1 MSDVVVSVVESTT
14 SVTVSE
20 QSVAVAI
27 TESPTVVS
35 TATVGLQG
43 IPGAKGDTGAT
54 GATGATG
61 PTGPSGVISVTAPIT
76 NTGTSSSAILG
87 LDQTALSI
95 TRSQVSN
102 FSSGTVTSAVTA
114 GTASYSTTAGTATYS
129 TTSGTAISISGSI
142 TKSQVSDF
150 TSGTVT
156 TISGSITKSQVSD
169 FTSGTVASATVAG
182 TATYSTTSGTA
193 VSISGSITKSQVSDF
208 TSGTVTNI
216 SGTVTASQVSG
227 LSSTYASLGVANAFT
242 VGGHSI
248 TAEATAVKPLV
259 IKAIAGQSANLQE
272 WQNSAGTA
280 LAFIS
285 ASGQIKTSTNLQT
298 PNIQNATDGL
308 TNIVISTARN
318 IQLGS
323 GTLSVGGGSAVIGIA
338 NASTV
343 PTSNPTGGG
352 ILYVEAGALKYRGS
366 SGTITTLGVA

>member
-1 MSDVVVSVVESTT
+1 MSDVVVSVTESTT

-43 IPGAKGDTGAT
+43 IAGAKGDTGAT
-54 GATGATG
+54 GA
-61 PTGPSGVISVTAPIT
+61 TGPSGVISVTAPIT
-76 NTGTSSSAILG
+76 NTGTSSSAIIG
-87 LDQTALSI
+87 ITQSSLSL
-95 TRSQVSN
+95 TRSQ
-102 FSSGTVTSAVTA
+102 
-114 GTASYSTTAGTATYS
+114 
-129 TTSGTAISISGSI
+129 I
-142 TKSQVSDF
+142 
-150 TSGTVT
+150 
-156 TISGSITKSQVSD
+156 SD
-169 FTSGTVASATVAG
+169 FTSGTVA
-182 TATYSTTSGTA
+182 
-193 VSISGSITKSQVSDF
+193 
-208 TSGTVTNI
+208 NI

-227 LSSTYASLGVANAFT
+227 LPAIYASLGAANAFT

-285 ASGQIKTSTNLQT
+285 ASGQIKTTTNLQT

-338 NASTV
+338 NASTI
-343 PTSNPTGGG
+343 PTSNPTAGG

-366 SGTITTLGVA
+366 SGTITTLGAA

>member
-1 MSDVVVSVVESTT
+1 MSDVVVSTTASTT
-14 SVTVSE
+14 VVTTSLTSVNIAVSTYPVTVSA
-20 QSVAVAI
+20 S
-27 TESPTVVS
+27 
-35 TATVGLQG
+35 TVGLQG
-43 IPGAKGDTGAT
+43 PTGAT
-54 GATGATG
+54 GATGSTGATG
-61 PTGPSGVISVTAPIT
+61 AQGTAGAPGASGVISVTAPIT
-76 NTGTSSSAILG
+76 NTGTSSSAIIG
-87 LDQTALSI
+87 ITQSSLSL
-95 TRSQVSN
+95 
-102 FSSGTVTSAVTA
+102 
-114 GTASYSTTAGTATYS
+114 
-129 TTSGTAISISGSI
+129 
-142 TKSQVSDF
+142 TKSQ
-150 TSGTVT
+150 
-156 TISGSITKSQVSD
+156 ISD
-169 FTSGTVASATVAG
+169 FTSGTVA
-182 TATYSTTSGTA
+182 
-193 VSISGSITKSQVSDF
+193 
-208 TSGTVTNI
+208 NI

-227 LSSTYASLGVANAFT
+227 LSSTYASLGAANAFT

-259 IKAIAGQSANLQE
+259 IKAITGQSANLQE

-285 ASGQIKTSTNLQT
+285 ASGQIKTTTNLQT

-366 SGTITTLGVA
+366 SGTITVIAPA